1 MNTRTGIVNVKKT
14 VISSVFGWST
24 QGSIRSNRP
33 QNSLQRKRQRMDV
46 VNTQAE
52 NVSVD
57 SNKQLQPMDI
67 DMVLHDHLYSKPT
80 LESQILETKKKIE
93 ELEKEIQL
101 LRLEKFGLERFSS
114 DCELIRFYTG
124 FRSYECL
131 KAIFIWLERTSQT
144 LVTWSQVQQ
153 SGVSPVDF

>member
-1 MNTRTGIVNVKKT
+1 
-14 VISSVFGWST
+14 
-24 QGSIRSNRP
+24 
-33 QNSLQRKRQRMDV
+33 
-46 VNTQAE
+46 
-52 NVSVD
+52 
-57 SNKQLQPMDI
+57 
-67 DMVLHDHLYSKPT
+67 MVLHDHLYSKPT

-144 LVTWSQVQQ
+144 LVTWSQVQH
-153 SGVSPVDF
+153 SGVSPVDFKKVRINSTDKRFETSLAMIDQFFSFSN